1 MSFIVF
7 AIPVFFLLIGI
18 EFLIDRL
25 KQSNL
30 YRFNDAVTNIS
41 CGISQQVTAVAL
53 KTLLLGG
60 YWLLYE
66 QYGIFDIPNT
76 IWTYALLFVG
86 VDFFYYWFHRYAH
99 EVSAFWGTHI
109 VHHQSEEYNLSV
121 ALRQSIFQ
129 TVISNVFYLPLALIG
144 FHPLSF
150 VLINSLQTLYQF
162 WIHTKTIGKMHP
174 ILEFVFN
181 TPSHHRVHHG
191 INPKYIDKNHGGTF
205 IIFDRMFGTFQAEEE
220 EVVYGVTRPLSSWNP
235 LWANID
241 YYAELYRSMRPAKF
255 PDKLRMLKNKPGWRP
270 DYLGGPLYPQPI
282 TREEQLKYD
291 TDVSMSLNYYILFQY
306 LILLGL
312 ATAFLLVAK
321 SLPVALTAVGIASIL
336 WSVANI
342 GGILEGRVWASI
354 LEPIRWL
361 AIPVLLYIFLG
372 ATVWWGSA
380 VVASIVVGLFSV
392 GWFISA
398 LNLERAQTR

>member
-1 MSFIVF
+1 MGFIVF

-18 EFLIDRL
+18 ELVIDRL

-41 CGISQQVTAVAL
+41 CGLSQQVSAVAI
-53 KTLLLGG
+53 KAFLLVG
-60 YWLLYE
+60 YWYLYE
-66 QYGIFDIPNT
+66 TYRVFDIPNT

-86 VDFFYYWFHRYAH
+86 VDFCYYWFHRYAH

-129 TVISNVFYLPLALIG
+129 SVISNLFYLPLALIG
-144 FHPLSF
+144 FHPLAF
-150 VLINSLQTLYQF
+150 VMINSIQTLYQF
-162 WIHTKTIGKMHP
+162 WIHTRTIGRLHP
-174 ILEFVFN
+174 AIEFVFN

-205 IIFDRMFGTFQAEEE
+205 IFFDRMFGTFQEEEE

-235 LWANID
+235 LWANVD
-241 YYAELYRSMRPAKF
+241 YYAELFRSMQPAQF
-255 PDKLRMLKNKPGWRP
+255 PDKLRMLINKPGWRP

-282 TREEQLKYD
+282 TSDQQRKYD
-291 TDVSMSLNYYILFQY
+291 TDIPMSLNYYILFQY
-306 LILLGL
+306 VILLGL

-321 SLPVALTAVGIASIL
+321 SLPPIMIALGIGAIL

-342 GGILEGRVWASI
+342 GGILEKRPWANI
-354 LEPIRWL
+354 LEPLRWL
-361 AIPVLLYIFLG
+361 VIPLLVYLFLG
-372 ATVWWGSA
+372 ASEWWLLGVGGS
-380 VVASIVVGLFSV
+380 VIVGLLSI
-392 GWFISA
+392 GWLMIGLRMS
-398 LNLERAQTR
+398 LQDK